1 MTGAHLEME
10 NMGPVV
16 RGFTFL
22 LNFFDFSFIFFY
34 RIGLIFPNCAPV
46 LMAATG
52 QNSILY
58 FLI

>member
-1 MTGAHLEME
+1 
-10 NMGPVV
+10 MGPVV

-22 LNFFDFSFIFFY
+22 LNFFDFTLIFFY
-34 RIGLIFPNCAPV
+34 KIDLIFPNCAPV

-52 QNSILY
+52 LNPILY